1 MIIRDQPFVELF
13 FSREYSLFWI
23 AALFSNIGMW
33 ALIYGR
39 LWLMRTMTDS
49 EALLGLVSSANLTP
63 VLLFSIFG
71 GVIADKYNTLRIL
84 QTTRFFFAILT
95 LLTGIIIFINLMNP
109 LILIIISFFT
119 GCLLAIDI
127 PSRASMIAKL
137 VKKESLAVGISM
149 YSIVFGVSGIIGPSL
164 FHPIVMKVGL
174 EGLFFIIGSSYIL
187 TFITLLKMDSSL
199 HFVPKDMGPQSIKND
214 LISGAKYLF
223 SNKII
228 RNITLI
234 GLLVGITAGSN
245 EVLLPALTTDLLD
258 GNSETYGQLLL
269 FGGISGLLSTTFLII
284 FGQKI
289 NMNIFYFLFGII
301 LSISL
306 ILLGTS
312 FGIKNVFII
321 FSLLSFSKVIFNT
334 MSSTI
339 IQSNVEEKFRGRVM
353 SISQLSWGSVALGAI
368 LVGYLGEFIS
378 ISFTFKFIGFTS
390 FIIIAM
396 GAILLISTLNR
407 VGKVK

>member
-1 MIIRDQPFVELF
+1 
-13 FSREYSLFWI
+13 
-23 AALFSNIGMW
+23 
-33 ALIYGR
+33 
-39 LWLMRTMTDS
+39 
-49 EALLGLVSSANLTP
+49 
-63 VLLFSIFG
+63 
-71 GVIADKYNTLRIL
+71 
-84 QTTRFFFAILT
+84 
-95 LLTGIIIFINLMNP
+95 
-109 LILIIISFFT
+109 
-119 GCLLAIDI
+119 
-127 PSRASMIAKL
+127 
-137 VKKESLAVGISM
+137 M
-149 YSIVFGVSGIIGPSL
+149 Y
-164 FHPIVMKVGL
+164 
-174 EGLFFIIGSSYIL
+174 
-187 TFITLLKMDSSL
+187 
-199 HFVPKDMGPQSIKND
+199 
-214 LISGAKYLF
+214 
-223 SNKII
+223 
-228 RNITLI
+228 
-234 GLLVGITAGSN
+234 
-245 EVLLPALTTDLLD
+245 
-258 GNSETYGQLLL
+258 
-269 FGGISGLLSTTFLII
+269 
-284 FGQKI
+284 
-289 NMNIFYFLFGII
+289 IFYFLFGII

>member
-1 MIIRDQPFVELF
+1 
-13 FSREYSLFWI
+13 
-23 AALFSNIGMW
+23 
-33 ALIYGR
+33 
-39 LWLMRTMTDS
+39 
-49 EALLGLVSSANLTP
+49 
-63 VLLFSIFG
+63 
-71 GVIADKYNTLRIL
+71 
-84 QTTRFFFAILT
+84 
-95 LLTGIIIFINLMNP
+95 
-109 LILIIISFFT
+109 
-119 GCLLAIDI
+119 
-127 PSRASMIAKL
+127 
-137 VKKESLAVGISM
+137 
-149 YSIVFGVSGIIGPSL
+149 
-164 FHPIVMKVGL
+164 
-174 EGLFFIIGSSYIL
+174 
-187 TFITLLKMDSSL
+187 MDSSL
-199 HFVPKDMGPQSIKND
+199 HFVPKDMGRQSIKND

-223 SNKII
+223 SNKTI

-289 NMNIFYFLFGII
+289 NMYIFYFLFGII

-396 GAILLISTLNR
+396 VAILLINTFNR
-407 VGKVK
+407 VGKVKYP